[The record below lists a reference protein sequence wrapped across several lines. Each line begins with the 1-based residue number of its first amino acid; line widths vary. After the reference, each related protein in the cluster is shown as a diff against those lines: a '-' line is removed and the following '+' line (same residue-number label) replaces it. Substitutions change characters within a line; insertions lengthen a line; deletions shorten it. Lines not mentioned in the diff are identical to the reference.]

1 MKMWRFQNLLILLCT
16 AFSRLPQTASVIQ
29 VFGYEGRDVKISCS
43 YSWWF
48 TSTEK
53 YFCKED
59 CGYKD
64 VLITA
69 KQQRKNRYSISDDE
83 NKRIF
88 TVTISDLKL
97 DDTGTYWCG
106 VSKEG
111 PDRYTEV
118 KLKVIKDSC
127 CDKVTQIQGDEGGS
141 VSIRCPYESKKK
153 NVLKYVCRGKQPSTC
168 LQRAL
173 ITSDRQ
179 TKRFR
184 FTDDRKS
191 RTFTITIYNLTLE
204 DFGSYLCGV
213 QSDSGLD
220 DFSAVELEVKEFC
233 RVKSSIIRGIVGRP
247 VTFQCSHPPQLRD
260 KEKFFCK
267 GDQLNN
273 CTDMMANPTK
283 FRLHQLSSS
292 CFSVTIT
299 ELEAGDAGR
308 YYCGPDSQ
316 RSFTDYTRIQ
326 LEVDVPLIY
335 ILPTVLV
342 LLLILT
348 LVLLMFLRKKSKKL
362 QVGDVMK
369 SVGRDAE
376 TRINDIYDLH
386 EDFEPSPLDTPNHD
400 PNLIYSEIND

>member
-1 MKMWRFQNLLILLCT
+1 MWRFQNLLILLCT

-111 PDRYTEV
+111 PDSYTEV
-118 KLKVIKDSC
+118 NC

-220 DFSAVELEVKEFC
+220 DFSAVELEVKGQMSLYALKLLQKGQSFLKFTKFFYFVPTFFFPTEFC

-326 LEVDVPLIY
+326 LEVGKI
-335 ILPTVLV
+335 
-342 LLLILT
+342 
-348 LVLLMFLRKKSKKL
+348 RKTK
-362 QVGDVMK
+362 Q
-369 SVGRDAE
+369 
-376 TRINDIYDLH
+376 
-386 EDFEPSPLDTPNHD
+386 
-400 PNLIYSEIND
+400 